1 MLRIVPS
8 SQLSK
13 YDREKRGVD
22 KNSVQEVN
30 YEAEVAAA
38 VLLLAADCSSSSYI
52 CLSQEV
58 LLRY

>member
-8 SQLSK
+8 SDYQK
-13 YDREKRGVD
+13 YDREKRGVSR
-22 KNSVQEVN
+22 NSRQEVI